1 MNKTIKVGS
10 LPPLVLTMVALAV
23 LAGCAQLP
31 MEPPRRLVFERSKGA
46 EDGFGSLGANAA
58 AGDARVPKVTE
69 VRSIANAPPRNFGGG
84 ATAAARA
91 PALAAEE
98 PADITVNFDQL
109 ALPAFIQAMYGNI
122 LKRNVVVDQAVS
134 AKTDVVTFRTARPL
148 TATRAAELARL
159 VLKGYGLAV
168 QDLEGVVRITLD
180 GASSS
185 YLPLIRRGRAQA
197 DVPEQLRPVFQHI
210 EMDFVSAS
218 SVTTWLRTVM
228 PNKITVVDDTARNAI
243 LISGQ
248 KEEVVA
254 AMEMVA
260 TLDQPSLRGSQARMI
275 KPVYWSADEFAK
287 RLVEILIAQGV
298 SASVTSATSSP
309 VLLVPIQPL
318 NTVALFATTPA
329 VADFVMKWA
338 LELDRP
344 GATTGASS
352 VFTYQVKHADAQDLA
367 KLLSDLLG
375 GFIAGGSAPVAAVAS
390 TGVLGSTAAATAA
403 TRPATAGNTA
413 GPRIVVN
420 ASTNSIIVQGGKP
433 DDYRQWLNL
442 LAEIDRPVRAAMVE
456 VMVAEV
462 RLTGNEVFGV
472 EWLSQQIQR
481 GGGSVQAGTL
491 GNLGVSR
498 GSGLALAF
506 ADRAGVLRA
515 LFSALSSSS
524 NARLLS
530 SPKVVARNGESATIT
545 VGSEVPIIT
554 SQQSGGAGAAPGAV
568 TQTVQYRSTGVI
580 LKVRPVIHS
589 STRLDLEISQEVSSA
604 AETRTGVSS
613 SPTISTRKIDTKMS
627 LRDGSTVL
635 LGGLISSSDG
645 RSETGVPFARDV
657 PVLGNLFKSQ
667 SGSNER
673 TELIMLITPYIIND
687 EFEAEAITD
696 AFRSTLGDWSKNL
709 LVGDRLERPSVL
721 PLTVLPATGGPGV
734 AVPSATTGT
743 SVPSVAKP
751 SVAPVAPAATVATP
765 ALQGEPRL
773 PTGTVA
779 PGEELLPSA
788 IKPAAAAPGAKPVAK
803 PPPPASALSPGGA
816 KPNVVAPAP
825 ARAPAAAP
833 PPAQGVPSAPPGGG
847 REVTDPA
854 VLEGLRRAL
863 GK

>member
-1 MNKTIKVGS
+1 MNKQMTS
-10 LPPLVLTMVALAV
+10 QRLPPVLLSAITLAV
-23 LAGCAQLP
+23 LSGCAQLP
-31 MEPPRRLVFERSKGA
+31 MEPPKRLVFDRSSSFDNGV
-46 EDGFGSLGANAA
+46 DGNFGSIPGPGSQTA
-58 AGDARVPKVTE
+58 PKTTE
-69 VRSIANAPPRNFGGG
+69 IRTISNPAPRNFG
-84 ATAAARA
+84 
-91 PALAAEE
+91 ALAPTVARPATPADE
-98 PADITVNFDQL
+98 PADIVVNFDQL
-109 ALPAFIQAMYGNI
+109 TVPAFIQAMYGNI
-122 LKRNVVVDQAVS
+122 LKRNLVIDQAVT
-134 AKTDVVTFRTARPL
+134 AKTDLVTFRTARPL
-148 TATRAAELARL
+148 TATRAAELTRQ
-159 VLKGYGLAV
+159 VLKGYGVAV
-168 QDLEGVVRITLD
+168 QDLEGMVRITVD
-180 GASSS
+180 GTASS

-197 DVPEQLRPVFQHI
+197 DVPDQLRPVFQHI
-210 EMDFVSAS
+210 EMDYVSAG
-218 SVTTWLRTVM
+218 SVTSWLRTVLGT
-228 PNKITVVDDTARNAI
+228 KVTVVDDTARNGI

-248 KEEVVA
+248 REDVA
-254 AMEMVA
+254 AALEMVA

-275 KPVYWSADEFAK
+275 KPVYWSADEFAR
-287 RLVEILIAQGV
+287 RLVEILAAQGV
-298 SASVTSATSSP
+298 NASTTSATSNP
-309 VLLVPIQPL
+309 VFLVPIQPL

-344 GATTGASS
+344 GAISGAGS

-367 KLLSDLLG
+367 KLLGDLLG
-375 GFIAGGSAPVAAVAS
+375 GSVAGGGGVVAPAATGVAGVAGAPAAAPRAVAAGGG
-390 TGVLGSTAAATAA
+390 T
-403 TRPATAGNTA
+403 

-420 ASTNSIIVQGGKP
+420 PSTNSLIIQGGKP

-472 EWLSQQIQR
+472 EWLSQQIKR
-481 GGGSVQAGTL
+481 GGGSVTAGTL

-498 GSGLALAF
+498 GTGLSLAF
-506 ADRAGVLRA
+506 LDNAGILRA
-515 LFSALSSSS
+515 LFSMLSSSS

-554 SQQSGGAGAAPGAV
+554 SQQSGGSGAVPGAV

-580 LKVRPVIHS
+580 LKVKPVIHS

-645 RSETGVPFARDV
+645 KSETGVPFAKDV
-657 PVLGNLFKSQ
+657 PVFGNLFKSQ

-687 EFEAEAITD
+687 EFEAESITD

-709 LVGDRLERPSVL
+709 LVGDRMTRPIGVQPPASM
-721 PLTVLPATGGPGV
+721 LPAPV
-734 AVPSATTGT
+734 VPTLPPATPNSTT
-743 SVPSVAKP
+743 PSPA
-751 SVAPVAPAATVATP
+751 APAAV
-765 ALQGEPRL
+765 L
-773 PTGTVA
+773 PTAPVKEAPLRTDTVA
-779 PGEELLPSA
+779 PGEELLPPA
-788 IKPAAAAPGAKPVAK
+788 VKPAVPAKPVPGAKPAQTVKPAAAAPQAPQR
-803 PPPPASALSPGGA
+803 PAVIA
-816 KPNVVAPAP
+816 VPAP
-825 ARAPAAAP
+825 SLA
-833 PPAQGVPSAPPGGG
+833 PSAPTGTGVPAGT

-854 VLEGLRRAL
+854 VLDALRRAL
-863 GK
+863 GR